1 MIRSFYIH
9 SKLSIQGRLGG
20 NGVWE
25 CAKRCMGNPLMSL
38 DECIRACYHGHRGQ
52 GGKSSG
58 TSDHM
63 GQLSWRNSIQDGQ
76 TGMGEN
82 WN

>member
-1 MIRSFYIH
+1 MIRSFYVH

-25 CAKRCMGNPLMSL
+25 CAKKCMGNPLML
-38 DECIRACYHGHRGQ
+38 FDECIRACYRVHRGQ
-52 GGKSSG
+52 TGKSSG
-58 TSDHM
+58 AADYM
-63 GQLSWRNSIQDGQ
+63 GQRSSIQDGE

>member
-1 MIRSFYIH
+1 MIRSFYVH

-25 CAKRCMGNPLMSL
+25 CAKKCMGNPLMSI
-38 DECIRACYHGHRGQ
+38 DECIKACYRGLVE
-52 GGKSSG
+52 GKSSG
-58 TSDHM
+58 AANDM
-63 GQLSWRNSIQDGQ
+63 GPRSMRNSIQDGE